1 MKKLVGSSPP
11 VFPYL
16 ILAGELAVGIGLVI
30 GFLAPISLL
39 VAIFLNLN
47 YISLEGVKPKD
58 ISANAAFQYE
68 QGQNYTMI
76 ITEITLLATISWSVW
91 SVDSLLGWF

>member
-47 YISLEGVKPKD
+47 YITLAGVKPKD
-58 ISANAAFQYE
+58 ISVNAAYQCE
-68 QGQNYTMI
+68 QGQNWTMLI
-76 ITEITLLATISWSVW
+76 SEIVLLATVSWSTL
-91 SVDSLLGWF
+91 SIDSLLGLF